1 MSSTDDEEGRGGR
14 QPGFL
19 VVEAILGFGLL
30 LSRKSLQMV
39 EPPFQ
44 AKYGGGSTST
54 LRLGW
59 ISLEDVYCREE
70 LELNLHGP
78 LGPATVP
85 SSGGAY
91 PAGRGPTKPFQ
102 QRLA

>member
-14 QPGFL
+14 KPGFL

-44 AKYGGGSTST
+44 AKYGGGGRP
-54 LRLGW
+54 RLYVSVGLVSKTC
-59 ISLEDVYCREE
+59 IAARS
-70 LELNLHGP
+70 
-78 LGPATVP
+78 
-85 SSGGAY
+85 
-91 PAGRGPTKPFQ
+91 
-102 QRLA
+102 